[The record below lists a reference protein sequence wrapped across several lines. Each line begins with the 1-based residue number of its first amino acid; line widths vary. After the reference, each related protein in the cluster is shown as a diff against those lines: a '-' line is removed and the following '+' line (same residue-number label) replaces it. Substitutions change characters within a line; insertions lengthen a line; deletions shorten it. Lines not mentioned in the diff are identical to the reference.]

1 MGARRSS
8 PRPRAVPL
16 FRESLV
22 FQVATTVRVLLSVV
36 GVFAGV
42 YAYSTSAMA
51 EVEDDTRQG
60 ASHNL
65 SNLSRELLIK
75 LFYTQYDN
83 ITNEQD
89 ILKYRS
95 LFEDSYNGALPARNG
110 GDAQTDRLD
119 SGNSTDRHS
128 FGETKIPDTVWSFDS
143 AEGAQLYPDPYQDK
157 GEIYAVSGS
166 RRASIEFWNGTF
178 LDLFGW
184 NNIYRELNSL
194 ADSELLQVASCASNS
209 AERSNLDYC
218 DTDIELTSN
227 YDNGNTLNK
236 PNGFVYQ
243 DSNDADLFSG
253 PSSNPINV
261 TYDAPL
267 THSLWD
273 TIPLQGDLIL
283 LSQCGGA
290 LACASIHVDLPAIL
304 VELPTPPIDDLTIP
318 IDLQPAGPEIL
329 TGDPGFGSDP
339 PGGSAS
345 LPAAPVPEAS
355 TWSMGLIGV
364 GIIALV
370 FRQRHKRAIKQ
381 ASTIDVH
388 GISEKRGASSV

>member
-1 MGARRSS
+1 MRAWLEALSPDVGLWASPLPCSGFRIELFSTQNNESGEMGARRSS

-194 ADSELLQVASCASNS
+194 ADFRVASSC
-209 AERSNLDYC
+209 
-218 DTDIELTSN
+218 ELR
-227 YDNGNTLNK
+227 K
-236 PNGFVYQ
+236 
-243 DSNDADLFSG
+243 
-253 PSSNPINV
+253 
-261 TYDAPL
+261 
-267 THSLWD
+267 
-273 TIPLQGDLIL
+273 
-283 LSQCGGA
+283 
-290 LACASIHVDLPAIL
+290 
-304 VELPTPPIDDLTIP
+304 
-318 IDLQPAGPEIL
+318 
-329 TGDPGFGSDP
+329 
-339 PGGSAS
+339 
-345 LPAAPVPEAS
+345 
-355 TWSMGLIGV
+355 
-364 GIIALV
+364 
-370 FRQRHKRAIKQ
+370 
-381 ASTIDVH
+381 
-388 GISEKRGASSV
+388 